1 MQHHALKIS
10 VIGAA
15 GRVGSATAFA
25 LVMRGL
31 AEELVLIDRTT
42 DAVTGDAYDLRHA
55 AAFVRPMDIRAGC
68 LDASAG
74 SDIIIV
80 CASAPVSDTSSR
92 LTQAAP
98 NAALFRQIIPSVA
111 AASPDT
117 ILLIVSNPVDV
128 MTHVALRLSGFP
140 PARVFGTGTLIDTA
154 RFRALLSHASGMN
167 SDDIRAYIVGEHGDS
182 QLPALSV
189 ASAGGVRFPEHDATV
204 LELFEQA
211 RRGGYEVVAHKKYTN
226 YAIAAATSV
235 IVEAIARNTLSVLPV
250 SVLVDG
256 YLGVDDVCLSMPCV
270 IGRAGVVRMLHIDL
284 SPDEQEAFVRSAASL
299 RGVTAAIGAQA

>member
-80 CASAPVSDTSSR
+80 CASAPVADTSSR

-111 AASPDT
+111 AASPDA
-117 ILLIVSNPVDV
+117 ILLIVS
-128 MTHVALRLSGFP
+128 
-140 PARVFGTGTLIDTA
+140 
-154 RFRALLSHASGMN
+154 
-167 SDDIRAYIVGEHGDS
+167 
-182 QLPALSV
+182 
-189 ASAGGVRFPEHDATV
+189 
-204 LELFEQA
+204 
-211 RRGGYEVVAHKKYTN
+211 
-226 YAIAAATSV
+226 
-235 IVEAIARNTLSVLPV
+235 
-250 SVLVDG
+250 
-256 YLGVDDVCLSMPCV
+256 
-270 IGRAGVVRMLHIDL
+270 
-284 SPDEQEAFVRSAASL
+284 
-299 RGVTAAIGAQA
+299 